1 MTQPGEL
8 IRFLLEHYDLIKR
21 RVGYRV
27 GSLELAEDVMQD
39 TYLRL
44 QGHASADKVRD
55 PSNFVLRTALNLAI
69 DRIRSDRRLLSG
81 EDVEFLIE
89 QEVAATPDPMETVA
103 GRRELEAVVQAL
115 ERLPPLRRQL
125 FMASRF
131 DQVPQKELAAR
142 YGISL
147 RKVELEIRRATEYLM
162 ERLHGG
168 KPRSSSGYDRVSGQ
182 R

>member
-1 MTQPGEL
+1 MTKPADL
-8 IRFLLEHYDLIKR
+8 IGFLLEHYELIKR
-21 RVGYRV
+21 RVSYRV

-44 QGHASADKVRD
+44 QSHTPENKVRD
-55 PSNFVLRTALNLAI
+55 PSGFVLRTALNLAI
-69 DRIRSDRRLLSG
+69 DRIRSDRRMLSG

-89 QEVAATPDPMETVA
+89 QQAADTADPADAVA
-103 GRRELEAVVQAL
+103 GRLDLDAFVQAL

-131 DQVPQKELAAR
+131 DEVPQKELAKR

-147 RKVELEIRRATEYLM
+147 RKVELEIRRANEYLTT
-162 ERLHGG
+162 RL
-168 KPRSSSGYDRVSGQ
+168 Q
-182 R
+182 RGTSPPSN